1 VVNSRGEL
9 LDALSSLI
17 SIMELKPSTAYKI
30 RQVALITVFWTITG
44 MLLELHNAVSY
55 DPESQKHF
63 IYFIFGKNA
72 LGHLIITAIGPLIG
86 GIVAGP
92 FIVFYQREKLKMK
105 TYKQKLLIHSVFYIF
120 FVSIFILL
128 VGTIGALSSREKNF
142 WEIFYNDIFSYRVLR
157 LLIDWYIIVI
167 LTIFLLDVSEK
178 YGSGVLRK
186 LLLGKYHKPGTEDRI
201 FMFLDLRSSTTIAEK
216 IGDEVY
222 FRMLRYF
229 YQLANEVIINNR
241 GEIYQY
247 IGDEIVVS
255 WEKKMGM
262 RGADCLHCFTAIRD
276 AVERQENFFMQN
288 FGVVPHFKAGIHS
301 GEVTTGEIGSVK
313 KDIVYSGNVL
323 NTTAR
328 IVALCNQYNESLIIS
343 DTLYEELKET
353 PGYRFRYLDSPVLR
367 GKTQKMGLY
376 SVNPVH
382 KDYDRP

>member
-1 VVNSRGEL
+1 
-9 LDALSSLI
+9 
-17 SIMELKPSTAYKI
+17 MELKPSTAYKI
-30 RQVALITVFWTITG
+30 RQVALITVLWTIAG
-44 MLLELHNAVSY
+44 LLLELHNAVNY
-55 DPESQKHF
+55 DRASDKHF
-63 IYFIFGKNA
+63 IHFIFGKNA
-72 LGHLIITAIGPLIG
+72 VEHLVITAIGPLIG
-86 GIVAGP
+86 GVLGGA
-92 FIVFYQREKLKMK
+92 FIVFYQREKLKIK
-105 TYKQKLLIHSVFYIF
+105 TYKQKLLIHSGFYIF
-120 FVSIFILL
+120 FVSTFILL
-128 VGTIGALSSREKNF
+128 VGTIGALSSPEKNF
-142 WEIFYNDIFSYRVLR
+142 WQIFYNDIFSYRVLR

-167 LTIFLLDVSEK
+167 MTIFLLDVSEK
-178 YGSGVLRK
+178 YGSGVLKK
-186 LLLGKYHKPGTEDRI
+186 LLLGKYHKPATEDRI

-255 WEKKMGM
+255 WEKKIGMG
-262 RGADCLHCFTAIRD
+262 GGDCLRCFTAIRD
-276 AVERQENFFMQN
+276 AVERQENFFLQN

-313 KDIVYSGNVL
+313 KDIVYSGDVL

-343 DTLYEELKET
+343 DMLYEKLKET

-376 SVNPVH
+376 SVNPAH